1 MSRGFGNLFVRPLA
15 VFIGVL
21 VVAAAIILFIGMTLL
36 RLHPEDI
43 IHGNLRSEF
52 LRADLVVAFGLSVLT
67 LVVFALIARDR
78 PSEGVLDE
86 ERVIGSTDFFEPAMS
101 PLDENRLRGPVG
113 TAADIKP
120 GDTLYASNGALARV
134 IGMLPGEEE
143 FGRKRRGLI
152 YATGMHGANDEMW
165 IPVEAVM
172 GVYPETGTVILAA
185 KGDEIEHFGWNKP
198 PASFQRV
205 APPHAAPKSF

>member
-1 MSRGFGNLFVRPLA
+1 MSSGIGKQFVRPLL

-21 VVAAAIILFIGMTLL
+21 AVAAAIILFIGLTLI
-36 RLHPEDI
+36 RLHPEEI

-52 LRADLVVAFGLSVLT
+52 IRPDLMVAVLLSLLALFG
-67 LVVFALIARDR
+67 FAWFARDR
-78 PSEGVLDE
+78 TATGPLDE
-86 ERVIGSTDFFEPAMS
+86 ERVIGREDFFEPDLS
-101 PLDENRLRGPVG
+101 PLDVERLRGPLG
-113 TAADIKP
+113 TITDINT
-120 GDTLYASNGALARV
+120 GDTLYASNGALAKV
-134 IGMLPGEEE
+134 VGVLPGEEE
-143 FGRKRRGLI
+143 FGRRRRGLI
-152 YATGMHGANDEMW
+152 YATGLYGANDEMW

-172 GVYPETGTVILAA
+172 AVYPESDTVILAA